1 MANNMFWNVKSM
13 AIFFLKNYRKSNA
26 FKYIFSLF
34 LFISLLMAILSIFFL
49 RSIVDE
55 FIPTSIKIAHYP
67 TPILQDIYNF
77 AWASIAIYLPVLAAS
92 FFGSTSLS
100 SDIES
105 KNIYHFM
112 TMPVSKEEYLLSK
125 VLSCYIASVMSVFL
139 FLAVQFIT
147 YMIIFRSFPNFSFVN
162 YVLVMFLIIFT
173 DTIGAMAFSSIVKK
187 GSYSPIGFIVVF
199 LLITNIV
206 SLLISGMTTLDDG
219 YIITNA
225 QRVAF
230 LIFLNIDPYFM
241 VFTGSLSGLSLNV
254 ELLSIY
260 IQIGYTVV
268 FSFILYTVFLRRGE
282 IS

>member
-1 MANNMFWNVKSM
+1 MSYNTIWNIRSM

-34 LFISLLMAILSIFFL
+34 LFISLLMATLSIFFL
-49 RSIVDE
+49 RSIVNE
-55 FIPTSIKIAHYP
+55 FIPNSIKIVHYP
-67 TPILQDIYNF
+67 TPILEDIYNF
-77 AWASIAIYLPVLAAS
+77 AWGSIAIYLPVLAAS
-92 FFGSTSLS
+92 FFGSTSIS

-125 VLSCYIASVMSVFL
+125 VLSCYIASILSVFL
-139 FLAVQFIT
+139 FVAVQFIV
-147 YMIIFRSFPNFSFVN
+147 YLIIFKSLPNISFVN
-162 YVLVMFLIIFT
+162 YIFVVLLIILT

-187 GSYSPIGFIVVF
+187 GSYSPVGFIVVF

-206 SLLISGMTTLDDG
+206 SLIISGMTSLDG
-219 YIITNA
+219 GFIITNA
-225 QRVAF
+225 QRVAY
-230 LIFLNIDPYFM
+230 LIFLNVDPYFM
-241 VFTGSLSGLSLNV
+241 VYTGSLSGISLNA

-268 FSFILYTVFLRRGE
+268 FSFILYSVFLRRGE

>member
-1 MANNMFWNVKSM
+1 MVNNMIWNVKSM
-13 AIFFLKNYRKSNA
+13 VIFFLKNYRKSDA

-34 LFISLLMAILSIFFL
+34 LLISLLMSVLSIFFL
-49 RSIVDE
+49 RSIVNE
-55 FIPTSIKIAHYP
+55 FVPNFIQVSHYP
-67 TPILQDIYNF
+67 APILEDIYNF

-92 FFGSTSLS
+92 FFGSTSIS

-112 TMPVSKEEYLLSK
+112 TMPVSKEEFLLSK
-125 VLSCYIASVMSVFL
+125 LISCYIASILAVFL
-139 FLAVQFIT
+139 FVLVQLIT
-147 YMIIFRSFPNFSFVN
+147 YLIIFRSLPNPAFVN
-162 YVLVMFLIIFT
+162 YIFVLFLIILT

-199 LLITNIV
+199 LLITNII

-225 QRVAF
+225 QRVAY
-230 LIFLNIDPYFM
+230 LVFLNIDPYFM
-241 VFTGSLSGLSLNV
+241 VYTGSLSSISV
-254 ELLSIY
+254 SAELLSIY
-260 IQIGYTVV
+260 IQLGYTAV
-268 FSFILYTVFLRRGE
+268 FSFILYVFFMRRGE